1 MKKTIILL
9 SLIIFSCTKKE
20 KELPVLKT
28 NSEIL
33 SIQEGN
39 VLYPN
44 IWEISPE
51 LEWDEYTVNKFTGN
65 KKISFCSD
73 IDTLTFD
80 VVPNNTYE
88 FIVSYKDQKAKT
100 RIITDTLNGGNL
112 DMLALKYKRV
122 NADVKIKSDTIP
134 FSIGADNRIYIEGK
148 VNHSK
153 PLKIIFDTG
162 ANSFAITSSLIGEQV
177 AMKLDGTIVNNGTD
191 GSSIKQTSSGNTVEV
206 GNLVWENIKFTSI
219 DYKNLDFDIVMG
231 WTAFADKIVEI
242 NYDKKILVIHPSLKR
257 ISEGYSKIETMM
269 IGGIPYIKGTISVN
283 DKNHS
288 GWFEYD
294 TGANGCFYLSQKFT
308 QTNKLNFSNL
318 ELKGTSFVSGSQ
330 GVKFKSNV
338 YHLPKLK
345 MGDLETY
352 EIPIDVAEK
361 DPEGGLEYGDILGND
376 LLKRFNAIIDFKN
389 YEIYL
394 KPNQLLHSNY
404 DL

>member
-9 SLIIFSCTKKE
+9 SLIVLSCNQKE
-20 KELPVLKT
+20 KELPILKT
-28 NSEIL
+28 NSETL

-44 IWEISPE
+44 IWKISPE
-51 LEWDEYTVNKFTGN
+51 LEWDEYNVNKFTGN

-80 VVPNNTYE
+80 VVPNNKYE

-122 NADVKIKSDTIP
+122 NTNLNIKSDTIP

-318 ELKGTSFVSGSQ
+318 ELKGTAISSGSQ

-338 YHLPKLK
+338 YHLPKLR

-361 DPEGGLEYGDILGND
+361 DPEGVEYTDILGND

>member
-1 MKKTIILL
+1 MKKIFLFTLTTLIL
-9 SLIIFSCTKKE
+9 SCNQKE
-20 KELPVLKT
+20 KELPILKT
-28 NSEIL
+28 NSETL

-39 VLYPN
+39 VLFPS
-44 IWEISPE
+44 IWKVSPE

-80 VVPNNTYE
+80 VVPNNKYE

-100 RIITDTLNGGNL
+100 RIITDTLNAGNL
-112 DMLALKYKRV
+112 DMLALKYKRLNKDV
-122 NADVKIKSDTIP
+122 NIKSDTIP

-148 VNHSK
+148 VNNSK
-153 PLKIIFDTG
+153 PLKLIFDTG
-162 ANSFAITSSLIGEQV
+162 ANSFAITTSLIGDKV
-177 AMKLDGTIVNNGTD
+177 AMKLDGETLNNGSD

-206 GNLVWENIKFTSI
+206 RNLVWDNIIFTSI
-219 DYKNLDFDIVMG
+219 DYKNRDFDIVMG

-242 NYDKKILVIHPSLKR
+242 NYDKKILVIHSSLKT
-257 ISEGYSKIETMM
+257 ITKGYKKMETMM
-269 IGGIPYIKGTISVN
+269 IDGIPYIKGAISVN
-283 DKNHS
+283 IKNHS

-294 TGANGCFYLSQKFT
+294 TGGNGSFYLSQKFT

-318 ELKGTSFVSGSQ
+318 ELKGTAISSGSQ
-330 GVKFKSNV
+330 GAKFKSNV

-352 EIPIDVAEK
+352 EIPIYVAEK
-361 DPEGGLEYGDILGND
+361 DPENLEYKDILGND

-389 YEIYL
+389 YEVYL